1 MSIWVFD
8 KTHDIVRFPS
18 HNQAMASRESRERTG
33 GNSSLCAW
41 GITCVLLAIVSAIFA
56 FGGTAGEPGGHYAR
70 VIMVGFL
77 VVALMFFIRRTHRDQ
92 R

>member
-1 MSIWVFD
+1 
-8 KTHDIVRFPS
+8 
-18 HNQAMASRESRERTG
+18 MASRHSREHAA
-33 GNSSLCAW
+33 GNSGLCMW

-77 VVALMFFIRRTHRDQ
+77 VIALMFFIRRPHRNQ
-92 R
+92 